1 MPLVYTTDGV
11 QDAPEIDADALKA
24 LAKFFCEDELH
35 DRLPQQS
42 DLEYES
48 AVDLHGYCDRC
59 RDFAGG
65 ILARFNVTERGK
77 E

>member
-24 LAKFFCEDELH
+24 LAKFFCDDCMH

-42 DLEYES
+42 NERFES
-48 AVDLHGYCDRC
+48 AVDVNGYCDRC
-59 RDFAGG
+59 RDFAGS
-65 ILARFNVTERGK
+65 ILARFNLTERGK